1 MSSPVLK
8 RMASLYPAT
17 SGGETGV
24 LSCSGGRPR
33 AAILRSAH
41 SGVAQLAERRTV
53 NPQVVGSSP
62 TPGAAVTSGCFL
74 EGPAWRGCRRPSG
87 HRLVTD
93 ALADGG
99 RGGASPG
106 EPLPTGRRNGC
117 QRELPRMTLSVSDLP
132 TCFDRRRHLLRGRLW
147 CVPP

>member
-17 SGGETGV
+17 SGGETGG
-24 LSCSGGRPR
+24 LSCSGRRPR

-62 TPGAAVTSGCFL
+62 TPGAALTSGL
-74 EGPAWRGCRRPSG
+74 SLKAPAERTAGGPVG
-87 HRLVTD
+87 HRMVT
-93 ALADGG
+93 G
-99 RGGASPG
+99 
-106 EPLPTGRRNGC
+106 PLDRH
-117 QRELPRMTLSVSDLP
+117 PR
-132 TCFDRRRHLLRGRLW
+132 
-147 CVPP
+147 